1 MSWKNFNSFWWLLNE
16 YLSTVLFKLNKLNW
30 IAQIAWAASSQN
42 FSPYYICWVVYIM
55 ILHIQRNENLRIFFF
70 PSLQLIRK
78 TQHKLLPRFTTITR
92 TLNKNYT
99 SMNKITFLLRRWL
112 TFGFRALSKIDF
124 LQINYAE
131 HQALPLSV
139 LRVPDT

>member
-70 PSLQLIRK
+70 PSLQLIIK
-78 TQHKLLPRFTTITR
+78 TQHRLLPRFTTITR

-112 TFGFRALSKIDF
+112 TFRFRALSTKLSFKHFHKI
-124 LQINYAE
+124 
-131 HQALPLSV
+131 QAHVIPKIWS
-139 LRVPDT
+139 T